1 MTFPEPVL
9 LVSDQAD
16 QSLAEALAGTAVEC
30 CCFFSDP
37 GTLRE
42 RYSAIIVNY
51 PARPNDGEALRQAVD
66 WVNMNLAPKAPPSRP
81 PLWL

>member
-16 QSLAEALAGTAVEC
+16 QTLADALAGTLVEC

-37 GTLRE
+37 GTLRA
-42 RYSAIIVNY
+42 RYSAIIVQAPNR
-51 PARPNDGEALRQAVD
+51 ANDGKLLRQAVD
-66 WVNMNLAPKAPPSRP
+66 WVNMNLAPKTPPGRP